1 MPNVNARNL
10 RRNLTD
16 AERLLWQHLR
26 FKQLGG
32 RFRRQAPIGN
42 YIVDFACF
50 EKRLVIELDGGQH
63 LEQEASDGA
72 RTAWLESQGFQ
83 VLRFWNN
90 EVSSELD
97 SVKQR
102 IVEALGDDPHLNPP
116 PSKGEEISPVRKGNG
131 EA

>member
-1 MPNVNARNL
+1 M
-10 RRNLTD
+10 
-16 AERLLWQHLR
+16 LWQHLR

-63 LEQEASDGA
+63 LEQEASDGV

-90 EVSSELD
+90 NVFSELD

-102 IVEALGDDPHLNPP
+102 IVEALGDDAHLNPP
-116 PSKGEEISPVRKGNG
+116 PLKGEETPPVRKGTA